1 MEGLGRSWGLVKSR
15 IGTELSWGSWAEGKR
30 STEHKRGTAAE
41 ALGAGCVFTR
51 LLRNSGTETLFPRN
65 PHSPSSRSSGD
76 CSHLR
81 TSARPAHFQLFKAVC
96 SLCWPFR
103 HMTLSRSPE
112 VEEAGPPTKA
122 QLGDQGEG
130 CMSPKKRRG
139 TLAEDASAEW

>member
-1 MEGLGRSWGLVKSR
+1 MRGLGRIWGLVKSR
-15 IGTELSWGSWAEGKR
+15 IGTELGWGSRAEGKR
-30 STEHKRGTAAE
+30 STEHKRRTAAE

-51 LLRNSGTETLFPRN
+51 SLRNPGTETLFPKN
-65 PHSPSSRSSGD
+65 PHSPCSRSSGD

-81 TSARPAHFQLFKAVC
+81 TSALSALHQRFEAVC

-112 VEEAGPPTKA
+112 IEEAGPSTKA
-122 QLGDQGEG
+122 RLGAQGEE

-139 TLAEDASAEW
+139 TLAEDASAER